1 MSAPRF
7 LTLDIARKMIDAMI
21 RYAQDNKVL
30 PGSFA
35 VVDEGGHVIAAERRD
50 NGLSATFD
58 IAIDKAWTA
67 ATMKTSARVLEV
79 ITRGQGWRLNVKY
92 NGRLT
97 IIPGSVPVISGNR
110 VIGGIGHSGGSA
122 EEDEAIAQA
131 GLSAFY
137 REDHID
143 FIGEDRLR
151 SLRKVAD
158 AVINHVME
166 KKLHPVVITIVD
178 EWGWPVLIYRMDGAS
193 YGYLEVSRDRAW
205 TAAAFK
211 LPSDEVPNY
220 TGTEHG
226 SEWNERLN
234 TSAGGVPFRLQGL
247 LFAIGI
253 AGNKPQEDKEI
264 AISVLKS
271 IGVELPV

>member
-1 MSAPRF
+1 MRAPMH

-21 RYAQDNKVL
+21 RYAQDNRVM

-50 NGLSATFD
+50 DGLPATFD

-97 IIPGSVPVISGNR
+97 IIPGSVPVVSGNR

-143 FIGEDRLR
+143 FTGEDMLR

-158 AVINHVME
+158 AVINHVTGN
-166 KKLHPVVITIVD
+166 KLRPVAITIVD
-178 EWGWPVLIYRMDGAS
+178 EWGWPVLIYRMDGAP
-193 YGYLEVSRDRAW
+193 YGYIEVSRDKAW

-211 LPSDEVPNY
+211 IPTDSVADKVGVNY
-220 TGTEHG
+220 GVG
-226 SEWNERLN
+226 WNERLV
-234 TSAGGVPFRLQGL
+234 TTAGGIPFNLRGSI
-247 LFAIGI
+247 FAIGI
-253 AGNKPQEDKEI
+253 AGNSPQEDKEI
-264 AISVLKS
+264 AISALKS
-271 IGVELPV
+271 IGAEPMV